1 MFDPFRTLDPPTVMR
16 RLLGDL
22 ILLNPKVKFLLTHKA
37 FLVKVP
43 NTRRVLFNLIGYLS
57 GDKLTRTMLVEA
69 LLALLDV
76 WGNSSA
82 LRHMDHRQH
91 MWLSQLLMLA
101 PQYLDESDITLVRP
115 STS

>member
-1 MFDPFRTLDPPTVMR
+1 MR

-22 ILLNPKVKFLLTHKA
+22 VLLNPKAKFLLTHKA

-43 NTRRVLFNLIGYLS
+43 SRRQVLFNLIGYLS
-57 GDKLTRTMLVEA
+57 GDKLTRAMLVEA

-76 WGNSSA
+76 WSSVSA

-91 MWLSQLLMLA
+91 MWLAQVLMLST
-101 PQYLDESDITLVRP
+101 QHLDDTDITPLRASQCHNCCV
-115 STS
+115 SVFITL